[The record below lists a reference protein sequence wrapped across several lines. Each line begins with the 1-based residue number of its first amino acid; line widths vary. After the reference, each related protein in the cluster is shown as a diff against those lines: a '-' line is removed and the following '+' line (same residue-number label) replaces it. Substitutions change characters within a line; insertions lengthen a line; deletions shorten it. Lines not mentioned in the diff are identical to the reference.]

1 VSSGETT
8 RRDDMSDEN
17 ETVKVEITQENAIN
31 LLEAAD
37 ELDLDPSVVA
47 TTSFGWFEVPKE
59 VADKAGVT
67 VIEEEDEG
75 AEPEEAL
82 DGKSPAPTKDEEGNL
97 VPATEGA
104 DPIAK
109 GGPEKDAST
118 EKGSAPASKSAAES
132 KTSAA
137 KSKE

>member
-1 VSSGETT
+1 
-8 RRDDMSDEN
+8 MSDN

-47 TTSFGWFEVPKE
+47 TTSFGWFEVPQE
-59 VADKAGVT
+59 VAEKAGVT
-67 VIEEEDEG
+67 VIEEEDDG
-75 AEPEEAL
+75 AEPEPAL
-82 DGKSPAPTKDEEGNL
+82 DGKSPAPTKDEDGNL

-109 GGPEKDAST
+109 GGPDESEST
-118 EKGSAPASKSAAES
+118 PAAAKKAAAAP
-132 KTSAA
+132 